1 MLVKYVSKCFALF
14 PLCIF
19 LDNYMYAVVCYS
31 ILESLE
37 MFDYEFREQFSWRT
51 IQSIGVAGTYIM
63 HYINTQMH
71 MMAGKE
77 ALLSQCS
84 YSVREY

>member
-1 MLVKYVSKCFALF
+1 
-14 PLCIF
+14 
-19 LDNYMYAVVCYS
+19 
-31 ILESLE
+31 

-51 IQSIGVAGTYIM
+51 IQNIGVAGTYIM

-71 MMAGKE
+71 IMAGKE